1 MELFQ
6 SRSAG
11 DTAGRKVGMRIVCVD
26 YSDFRLRSVDRTTKS
41 SRKRSAA
48 MSRNSSSIR
57 GGCGMI
63 EEQVFHFLVVPC
75 SS

>member
-26 YSDFRLRSVDRTTKS
+26 YRLRSVDRTTKS

-63 EEQVFHFLVVPC
+63 EELVFHFLVVPC